1 MANSDDC
8 DPGFVGERFRHHGFS
23 FAECH
28 REHPGDWPALE
39 GHDLLVLLGSEWSVY
54 WPHVADHV
62 GAEVA
67 LVQQAVRRGVPVFG
81 VCFGTQVLAH
91 ALGGSVRRADTAEIG
106 WMHVES
112 DVPDVVASGPWMEWH
127 YDVVTL
133 PGGATELA
141 RTAVGPQAWL
151 LGRTFS
157 TQFHPEVHEG
167 IIRRWAS
174 GHGADE
180 LHRIG
185 SSPDQLLDTTRRSC
199 AASREHN
206 DRMID
211 WFVDTVATTPF
222 VDVLPTA

>member
-1 MANSDDC
+1 MRALLVANSDDC

-206 DRMID
+206 DRD
-211 WFVDTVATTPF
+211 RKSTR
-222 VDVLPTA
+222 LNSSH